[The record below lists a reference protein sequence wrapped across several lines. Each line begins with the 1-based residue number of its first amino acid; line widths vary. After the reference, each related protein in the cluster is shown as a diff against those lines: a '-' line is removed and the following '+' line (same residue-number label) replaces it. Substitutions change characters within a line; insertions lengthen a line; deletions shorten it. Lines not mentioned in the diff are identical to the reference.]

1 MRLLLT
7 ACFVSAAVARMPQV
21 ETATSLLGHR
31 TVVESARLKGSVGL
45 QQQLQAIAIAPVEIG
60 LIVTS
65 CVTIFCIILLLIKWR
80 SNTHKV
86 EKLHDR
92 IRGLNHSI
100 LLEEKNKQG
109 TSKEKEMALK
119 AMLSKEQDLAAMEK
133 ELREAESEVAAG
145 AKELKAQRAMIATQ
159 KAEIKFLSAVDQS
172 AIKEICNKG
181 KVHVD
186 LEKQI
191 FKFTEPIV
199 FKAEYIT
206 PDMEEAPP
214 AEFDN
219 PAAAKDIIG
228 DLAAILNYVKKAVIL
243 VEGHTSGGEQAMTP
257 IGFQIAS
264 ERAEKVKDTLVE
276 LGVSR
281 NRLEAKG
288 LPGLLG
294 DNKPD
299 VKLVTLSWG
308 M

>member
-1 MRLLLT
+1 M
-7 ACFVSAAVARMPQV
+7 
-21 ETATSLLGHR
+21 ATSLLGHR
-31 TVVESARLKGSVGL
+31 TIVDSAHLKGSVGL

-65 CVTIFCIILLLIKWR
+65 CVVIFCVILLLIKWR
-80 SNTHKV
+80 NNTHKV
-86 EKLHDR
+86 EKLHAR
-92 IRGLNHSI
+92 VRGLNHSM
-100 LLEEKNKQG
+100 LLEETKTQG
-109 TSKEKEMALK
+109 TSKEKEAAIR
-119 AMLSKEQDLAAMEK
+119 AMLSKEQELAALDK
-133 ELREAESEVAAG
+133 ELREAESEVAEG
-145 AKELKAQRAMIATQ
+145 EKELKEQRKIIATQ

-186 LEKQI
+186 LEKQL
-191 FKFTEPIV
+191 FKFVEPIE